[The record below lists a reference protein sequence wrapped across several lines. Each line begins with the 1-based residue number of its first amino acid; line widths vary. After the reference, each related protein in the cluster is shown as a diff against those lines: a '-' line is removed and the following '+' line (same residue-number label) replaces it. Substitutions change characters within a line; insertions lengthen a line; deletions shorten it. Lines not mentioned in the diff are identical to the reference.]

1 MSSFRRY
8 RIYNEMKEKRIL
20 FICIVL
26 LILFCLILVSI
37 RVDYCL
43 NLPFDEVKQ
52 NEIRKNYIK
61 TYIKL
66 HFLK

>member
-1 MSSFRRY
+1 
-8 RIYNEMKEKRIL
+8 MKEKEIL

-26 LILFCLILVSI
+26 LIWFCLVLVSI

-52 NEIRKNYIK
+52 NEICKNYMK

>member
-1 MSSFRRY
+1 
-8 RIYNEMKEKRIL
+8 MKEERIL
-20 FICIVL
+20 FICVVL
-26 LILFCLILVSI
+26 LILFCLVLVSI

-52 NEIRKNYIK
+52 NEICKNYMK

-66 HFLK
+66 HFFK